1 MTDNDPIEIFR
12 GEPTLYTLKEL
23 EAKAISFLQESKRYK
38 NMSARDKKE
47 LARMKALAASRLANS
62 LMSAETPDF
71 VAWPKA
77 IREAILEEDS
87 A

>member
-12 GEPTLYTLKEL
+12 GEPTLYTL
-23 EAKAISFLQESKRYK
+23 
-38 NMSARDKKE
+38 KE

>member
-1 MTDNDPIEIFR
+1 MTDNDPIEMFR
-12 GEPTLYTLKEL
+12 GEPMLYTLKEL

-47 LARMKALAASRLANS
+47 LARMKALAASRLANN
-62 LMSAETPDF
+62 LKSAETPDF